1 MKTVNNNQSIIYQN
15 SKNTKSTLSSRHLS
29 LNFRLYLITDR
40 KLFKSLCA
48 FYLAIEDALSGGV
61 KAIQLREKDLTAREL
76 FEIASW
82 MRELTSKYDAKLF
95 INDRV
100 DIALAVGADGVHLG
114 QKSIP
119 VQAVRDSFGN
129 KLIIGC
135 STHSLEEAL
144 KAEKEGA
151 DFITIGPIYETPSKV
166 IYGKPI
172 GVEVL
177 KKTKLSLSIPVF
189 AIGGIKLNNVE
200 DLKESGVDGIALI
213 SAILAEK
220 NIKETTMEFMRLL
233 K

>member
-1 MKTVNNNQSIIYQN
+1 MTVNGDQPTVI
-15 SKNTKSTLSSRHLS
+15 KKKSDVSRHRD
-29 LNFRLYLITDR
+29 FDFKLYLITDR
-40 KLFKSLCA
+40 QLFKSLCS

-61 KAIQLREKDLTAREL
+61 KTIQLREKDLTTKEL

-82 MRELTSKYDAKLF
+82 MRELTKEYDARLF

-100 DIALAVGADGVHLG
+100 DVALAVGADGVHLG

-119 VQAVRDSFGN
+119 LHAVRNSFGN

-151 DFITIGPIYETPSKV
+151 DFITLGPIYETPSKI

-172 GVEVL
+172 GLEVL
-177 KKTKLSLSIPVF
+177 REVKSRLLIPVF
-189 AIGGIKLNNVE
+189 AIGGIKLNNVRDVIE
-200 DLKESGVDGIALI
+200 AGADGIALI
-213 SAILAEK
+213 SAIFTEK
-220 NIKETTMEFMRLL
+220 NIKDAAKEFMRLL

>member
-1 MKTVNNNQSIIYQN
+1 MKTVNNNQSVIDRN
-15 SKNTKSTLSSRHLS
+15 SKNTKGTLSSRHLS
-29 LNFRLYLITDR
+29 VDFRLYLITDR

-48 FYLAIEDALSGGV
+48 FYFAIEDALSGGV

-76 FEIASW
+76 FDIATW
-82 MRELTSKYDAKLF
+82 MRELTCEYDARLF

-119 VQAVRDSFGN
+119 VRAIRNSFGN

-151 DFITIGPIYETPSKV
+151 DFITIGPVYETPSKV

-172 GVEVL
+172 GLEVL
-177 KKTKLSLSIPVF
+177 KKTKSSLSIPVF
-189 AIGGIKLNNVE
+189 AIGGIKLNKIE
-200 DLKESGVDGIALI
+200 ELKESGVDGVALI
-213 SAILAEK
+213 SAILAEE
-220 NIKETTMEFMRLL
+220 NIKETAMEFMRIL